1 MKKPLLA
8 LLLVAS
14 QSAFADKI
22 PDSIE
27 NLIAVYDTRSHSLDN
42 GELTIKY
49 SKPKL
54 LIDAA
59 ESLFSGICND
69 YFMNKWKPETIKK
82 ITLLNVSHDQGFRIN
97 GGGVECK
104 KTGSMENEKARA
116 YRTRLIEPQQ

>member
-49 SKPKL
+49 SKPK
-54 LIDAA
+54 
-59 ESLFSGICND
+59 
-69 YFMNKWKPETIKK
+69 
-82 ITLLNVSHDQGFRIN
+82 
-97 GGGVECK
+97 
-104 KTGSMENEKARA
+104 
-116 YRTRLIEPQQ
+116 

>member
-1 MKKPLLA
+1 MAFHIRNAIGSKMAAGFHVLILLRTDSYEKPLLA

-27 NLIAVYDTRSHSLDN
+27 NLIAVYDTRSHSTDN

-82 ITLLNVSHDQGFRIN
+82 SL
-97 GGGVECK
+97 C
-104 KTGSMENEKARA
+104 
-116 YRTRLIEPQQ
+116 

>member
-59 ESLFSGICND
+59 E
-69 YFMNKWKPETIKK
+69 K
-82 ITLLNVSHDQGFRIN
+82 
-97 GGGVECK
+97 
-104 KTGSMENEKARA
+104 
-116 YRTRLIEPQQ
+116 